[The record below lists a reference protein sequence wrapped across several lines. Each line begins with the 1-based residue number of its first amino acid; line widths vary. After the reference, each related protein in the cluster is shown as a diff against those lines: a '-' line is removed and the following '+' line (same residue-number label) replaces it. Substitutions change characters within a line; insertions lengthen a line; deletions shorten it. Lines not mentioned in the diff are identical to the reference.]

1 MFIFFSLSFPRGK
14 EEKRS
19 KRERKAK
26 EKQNNKKH
34 VSMCYPKSRSKGAAF
49 CVELFYSKNTNSAS
63 PRGRIW
69 IAYLCLFKY
78 LFYVILWHFLLKKVR
93 LFCFFFLR
101 KKNITL

>member
-34 VSMCYPKSRSKGAAF
+34 VSMCCPQKPLNGSGFLCRVCFHPKTQIRPPIEAEFG
-49 CVELFYSKNTNSAS
+49 
-63 PRGRIW
+63 
-69 IAYLCLFKY
+69 
-78 LFYVILWHFLLKKVR
+78 
-93 LFCFFFLR
+93 
-101 KKNITL
+101 